1 MMSTI
6 NTNEQNIIRTD
17 QVDGGETLDLAEP
30 PTAAS
35 VDHVHKSACA
45 KRLASFHTTNRWCG
59 IGWIQSTYATY
70 ASEPGFSEETITT
83 QFLPASWIRILRGI
97 AILQNRRN
105 YNRWT
110 YTPTPFCV
118 IPSHS
123 PVFAACEAG
132 DVEEVERLFSTGT
145 ATVYDTNENGWTLL
159 HVSVNTQIFA
169 QELRFYSSQQHICA
183 RSYVKS

>member
-1 MMSTI
+1 MSTI
-6 NTNEQNIIRTD
+6 NTNEQSIIRTD
-17 QVDGGETLDLAEP
+17 QVDGGGTLDLAKP

-35 VDHVHKSACA
+35 VDHAHKSTCA

-70 ASEPGFSEETITT
+70 APELSDSGFSEETITT

-97 AILQNRRN
+97 AVLQTRRS
-105 YNRWT
+105 YGRWT

-118 IPSHS
+118 VPRHS

-132 DVEEVERLFSTGT
+132 DVEEVDRLFSIGA
-145 ATVYDTNENGWTLL
+145 ATIYDTTENGWTLL
-159 HVSVNTQIFA
+159 HVSV
-169 QELRFYSSQQHICA
+169 SP
-183 RSYVKS
+183 